1 MFKKQLCVIFIC
13 ISNIPDVPTVKVKR
27 GRRLFLAPPVEMDQ
41 VNGVKVEEVKAIEEP
56 EAELGDM

>member
-1 MFKKQLCVIFIC
+1 
-13 ISNIPDVPTVKVKR
+13 VKVKR
-27 GRRLFLAPPVEMDQ
+27 GRRLFLAPPVEIDQ